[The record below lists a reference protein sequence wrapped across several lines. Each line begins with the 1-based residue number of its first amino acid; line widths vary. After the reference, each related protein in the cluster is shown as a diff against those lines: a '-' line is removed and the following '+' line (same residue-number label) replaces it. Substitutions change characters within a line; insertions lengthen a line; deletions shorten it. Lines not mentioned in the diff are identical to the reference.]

1 MVRWI
6 AFDDDTAD
14 ALVGK
19 FKRGA
24 AEIREGDVLDSS
36 LRHDE
41 ANILIYP
48 STSPERVLLA
58 RVRHSRPENAAEPMR
73 PLTVQ
78 SVRPEPSPLLPRNR
92 GGAAIQPRS
101 KLQIQDSGD
110 RAKRDCAE
118 RVWLKYFC
126 VELV

>member
-58 RVRHSRPENAAEPMR
+58 RVTSFASPKSAAEPMK
-73 PLTVQ
+73 PFTVQ
-78 SVRPEPSPLLPRNR
+78 SVRPAS
-92 GGAAIQPRS
+92 
-101 KLQIQDSGD
+101 
-110 RAKRDCAE
+110 
-118 RVWLKYFC
+118 
-126 VELV
+126 

>member
-36 LRHDE
+36 LHHDE

-48 STSPERVLLA
+48 SPSPERVLLA
-58 RVRHSRPENAAEPMR
+58 RVDVITSPKSAAEPINHS
-73 PLTVQ
+73 Q
-78 SVRPEPSPLLPRNR
+78 SSRFARQASPLPPKILVAPTHRITTPILSMRNPRSAGLPRCR
-92 GGAAIQPRS
+92 
-101 KLQIQDSGD
+101 
-110 RAKRDCAE
+110 
-118 RVWLKYFC
+118 
-126 VELV
+126 

>member
-24 AEIREGDVLDSS
+24 AEIRDGNVLDSA
-36 LRHDE
+36 LRQGHPS
-41 ANILIYP
+41 ILIYP

-58 RVRHSRPENAAEPMR
+58 RVSSPAAAAGAVDATR
-73 PLTVQ
+73 PLPVQ
-78 SVRPEPSPLLPRNR
+78 ATRNS
-92 GGAAIQPRS
+92 AAS
-101 KLQIQDSGD
+101 TTAT
-110 RAKRDCAE
+110 AKQSWWRRHIA
-118 RVWLKYFC
+118 
-126 VELV
+126 

>member
-24 AEIREGDVLDSS
+24 AEIRDGNVLDSA
-36 LRHDE
+36 LRHDDSS
-41 ANILIYP
+41 ILIYP

-58 RVRHSRPENAAEPMR
+58 RVTSGTAKTSSVEPAVPLPMQSFR
-73 PLTVQ
+73 PL
-78 SVRPEPSPLLPRNR
+78 SVPQVTKRPWWRR
-92 GGAAIQPRS
+92 HTA
-101 KLQIQDSGD
+101 
-110 RAKRDCAE
+110 
-118 RVWLKYFC
+118 
-126 VELV
+126 

>member
-36 LRHDE
+36 LHHDE

-48 STSPERVLLA
+48 SASPERVLLA
-58 RVRHSRPENAAEPMR
+58 RVTSSTSAKSAVEPIK
-73 PLTVQ
+73 PFTVQ
-78 SVRPEPSPLLPRNR
+78 SVRPTSQPS
-92 GGAAIQPRS
+92 AS
-101 KLQIQDSGD
+101 KKSWW
-110 RAKRDCAE
+110 RRHTA
-118 RVWLKYFC
+118 
-126 VELV
+126 

>member
-24 AEIREGDVLDSS
+24 AELKDGDVLTAA
-36 LRHDE
+36 LNHDE
-41 ANILIYP
+41 SSILVFP

-58 RVRHSRPENAAEPMR
+58 RVTRSSAQSAAVETPRPIPAQAVRTAAITNAAAQKKSFWR
-73 PLTVQ
+73 
-78 SVRPEPSPLLPRNR
+78 R
-92 GGAAIQPRS
+92 RS
-101 KLQIQDSGD
+101 
-110 RAKRDCAE
+110 A
-118 RVWLKYFC
+118 
-126 VELV
+126 

>member
-58 RVRHSRPENAAEPMR
+58 RVTSFTSPKSAAEPMK
-73 PLTVQ
+73 PFTVQ
-78 SVRPEPSPLLPRNR
+78 SVRPTSQSPAPKKSWWRR
-92 GGAAIQPRS
+92 HTA
-101 KLQIQDSGD
+101 
-110 RAKRDCAE
+110 
-118 RVWLKYFC
+118 
-126 VELV
+126 

>member
-24 AEIREGDVLDSS
+24 AEIREGNVLDSVLHNDQAS
-36 LRHDE
+36 
-41 ANILIYP
+41 ILIYP

-58 RVRHSRPENAAEPMR
+58 RVTATAASTKTPDTSHPLPVQSIRHSTTAPA
-73 PLTVQ
+73 
-78 SVRPEPSPLLPRNR
+78 PRKAWWRRNT
-92 GGAAIQPRS
+92 A
-101 KLQIQDSGD
+101 
-110 RAKRDCAE
+110 
-118 RVWLKYFC
+118 
-126 VELV
+126 